1 MTPASKVVA
10 LLKANTATLV
20 NIDSSNIHAYKIADS
35 DWVDD
40 TPIILVT
47 EIDVDTYLYG
57 NGVAVKAYDEV
68 QIQFYYPADYDQDMN
83 TIEESLKVVMSNNGY
98 HFFSIGGHAIT
109 PDTENIIQTIKF
121 RKSN

>member
-10 LLKANTATLV
+10 LLKENATTLV
-20 NIDSSNIHAYKIADS
+20 DIDAANIHAFKIADS

-40 TPIILVT
+40 APIILVT
-47 EIDVDTYLYG
+47 EIDVDPYIYG
-57 NGVAVKAYDEV
+57 NGVAVKAYDEI

-83 TIEESLKVVMSNNGY
+83 TIEESLKVVMFQNGY
-98 HFFSIGGHAIT
+98 HVFSIGGHAIT
-109 PDTENIIQTIKF
+109 PDTKNTIQTIKF